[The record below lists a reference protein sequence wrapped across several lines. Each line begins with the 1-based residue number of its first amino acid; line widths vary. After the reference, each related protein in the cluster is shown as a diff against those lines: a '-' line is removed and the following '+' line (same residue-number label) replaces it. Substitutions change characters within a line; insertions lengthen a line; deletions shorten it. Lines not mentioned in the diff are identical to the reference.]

1 MINFVSVVMTVFNSE
16 KFLREAIDS
25 VLRQTFKNF
34 ELIIVNDA
42 STDNSLK
49 IIQEKSSLD
58 QRIKIINLKE
68 NLGMANALN
77 IGIND
82 SKADYVS
89 RMDSDDIMY
98 KNRIE
103 EQVSYMDKH
112 KDVDVLSCLG
122 TYMGLNGNTF
132 GVTSTEINNH
142 ESSSTLIKNNKPIG
156 LLHPGT
162 MFKKKIVQEIGGYR
176 KKFWPAE
183 DIDLW
188 NRLALRGHI
197 IYVQKKILM
206 KYRIHN
212 NSIITS
218 QFLKSQLIYE
228 WVKYNL
234 VCRNLNRPEIEFSE
248 FKNLQKKKNI
258 FFKVNNLRKTFYK
271 YFLRKQIYF
280 YLNKKILSLIIAI
293 FISILLRPYKFFTNI
308 YKRIYQLL

>member
-1 MINFVSVVMTVFNSE
+1 MINFVSVVMTVFNGE

-25 VLRQTFKNF
+25 VLCQTFKNF

-77 IGIND
+77 IAIND
-82 SKADYVS
+82 SKADYIA

-98 KNRIE
+98 KNRLE
-103 EQVSYMDKH
+103 EQVSYMGKH

-156 LLHPGT
+156 LLHSGT
-162 MFKKKIVQEIGGYR
+162 MYKKKLFKKLMDIEKNFGQQKI
-176 KKFWPAE
+176 
-183 DIDLW
+183 
-188 NRLALRGHI
+188 
-197 IYVQKKILM
+197 
-206 KYRIHN
+206 
-212 NSIITS
+212 
-218 QFLKSQLIYE
+218 
-228 WVKYNL
+228 
-234 VCRNLNRPEIEFSE
+234 
-248 FKNLQKKKNI
+248 
-258 FFKVNNLRKTFYK
+258 
-271 YFLRKQIYF
+271 
-280 YLNKKILSLIIAI
+280 
-293 FISILLRPYKFFTNI
+293 
-308 YKRIYQLL
+308 